1 MNWRS
6 FGYIYGWV
14 LLVFSISVLPP
25 ILLSF
30 AEQEQGTLAGFL
42 VTGLISNFIG
52 GALIIALKGGRLDLS
67 RRDKILLIVCVW
79 VGLILL
85 AAIPFEASKSLPS
98 RLNAIFES
106 ASALTTTGATVLY
119 EVVNQPKSILLWRA
133 QLQWIGGFL
142 TLVTAT
148 YLLVRIWG
156 AERAERKIFKSPT
169 DNKADSISHL
179 LATVKLIAPL
189 YIGLSGLFVMALL
202 FFGFPFFDA
211 VTVVMSTISTGGM
224 LPREGAMLT
233 YGSVGAL
240 YVLSL
245 TMFFG
250 AISILWS
257 NFLIKQQ
264 WSNLKTFKEPFWIG
278 GAILFVALLVL
289 WIKFQFN
296 EGREFFSLYREIG
309 CALFDAS
316 ALISTTGLTS
326 NSQSLYWVPAP
337 LILVLILIGGG
348 MLSTAGGIKFSR
360 LILMF
365 RQSRGELRSLI
376 YPHEVRPLYF
386 SKEDKD
392 YKYLSTIWVIF
403 GLAILLLVLLS
414 IFLAYYGFGL
424 QAALFTAASA
434 LANCGPCLSHV
445 ESVHAIG
452 AIPYVEFASPAKIAL
467 IVAMIIG
474 RLEFLVALSLL
485 HISFWSH

>member
-1 MNWRS
+1 MNGYS
-6 FGYIYGWV
+6 LGYIYGWA
-14 LLVFSISVLPP
+14 LAVFSVSVLPP
-25 ILLSF
+25 ILLAF
-30 AEQEQGTLAGFL
+30 AEQEQTTLAGFL
-42 VTGLISNFIG
+42 VTGLIASFIG
-52 GALIIALKGGRLDLS
+52 GALIIALKGRTLDLN
-67 RRDKILLIVCVW
+67 RREKILLIVCVW
-79 VGLILL
+79 IVYILL
-85 AAIPFEASKSLPS
+85 AAIPFEASQALPS

-142 TLVTAT
+142 TLLTGT

-156 AERAERKIFKSPT
+156 AERAEREIFKSPT
-169 DNKADSISHL
+169 DRADSISHL
-179 LATVKLIAPL
+179 LATIKLIAPI
-189 YIGLSGLFVMALL
+189 YVGLSVFFVLGLL
-202 FFGFPFFDA
+202 FCGFSFFDA
-211 VTVVMSTISTGGM
+211 VTLVMSTISTGGM
-224 LPREGAMLT
+224 LPREGAMMT

-240 YVLSL
+240 YILSL

-278 GAILFVALLVL
+278 GAILFVAFLIL

-296 EGREFFSLYREIG
+296 ENREFLTLYREIG
-309 CALFDAS
+309 SALFDAS
-316 ALISTTGLTS
+316 SLISTTGVGS
-326 NSQSLYWVPAP
+326 NSQSLFWLPAP

-360 LILMF
+360 LMLMF

-386 SKEDKD
+386 SKEEKD
-392 YKYLSTIWVIF
+392 YKYLSTIWVTF
-403 GLAILLLVLLS
+403 GLAILLLVLLAT
-414 IFLAYYGFGL
+414 FLAFYGLGL
-424 QAALFTAASA
+424 QAALFTAASV
-434 LANCGPCLSHV
+434 LANCGPCLGQV
-445 ESVHAIG
+445 ESAHAIG
-452 AIPYVEFASPAKIAL
+452 ALPFVEFDQPVKIAL
-467 IVAMIIG
+467 IVAMIVG

-485 HISFWSH
+485 HISFWRH